1 LFYDR
6 FQYSVG
12 FRLQEA
18 SCLRELDHNYISTTI
33 ERRKTWREIAQ
44 QRWNTINKKGGII
57 KGLAGRR
64 YNEITDEIEQNLHDF
79 VDVLFDSGVEFKLV
93 VSTDYGWIYTNDVVL
108 IEQLKQLKML
118 TSKLYTE
125 AIVDRPKNTIR
136 LKNSKHQLR
145 SYFKT
150 IKMTAQQ
157 KINLINF
164 LNNQADTIRVSPAL
178 NSWIDGP
185 FHRTQDYFFVDYD
198 KELWLTMLA
207 LVHPGLIRKTQQIIP
222 AK

>member
-1 LFYDR
+1 M
-6 FQYSVG
+6 
-12 FRLQEA
+12 
-18 SCLRELDHNYISTTI
+18 I

-44 QRWNTINKKGGII
+44 QRWNNTINKKGGPSTI
-57 KGLAGRR
+57 LAGRR
-64 YNEITDEIEQNLHDF
+64 YNEITDQVEQNLHDF
-79 VDVLFDSGVEFKLV
+79 VDVLSDSGVEFKLV
-93 VSTDYGWIYTNDVVL
+93 VSTDYGWIYTNNVVL
-108 IEQLKQLKML
+108 IEQLKQLKIL
-118 TSKLYTE
+118 TSKSYTE